1 MKTTF
6 NYKYQE
12 NDSTYV
18 LNGIMDKL
26 FNPKTDE
33 AKSYLKN
40 IVIQKDGK
48 KIKLKL
54 SKYNRDKH
62 PLYGKKR
69 AEQELVREEYKKMLQ
84 NENLMKQEKMK
95 EIMKVMNNTEISE
108 EQKKE
113 FFGSLLNAGEIEMN
127 DNKQNK

>member
-1 MKTTF
+1 MAKTLENTSIDDLVSFIEDGSKNIKKSKKKTTV
-6 NYKYQE
+6 
-12 NDSTYV
+12 ST
-18 LNGIMDKL
+18 IDK
-26 FNPKTDE
+26 E
-33 AKSYLKN
+33 ADKQLK
-40 IVIQKDGK
+40 KMRK
-48 KIKLKL
+48 EKL

-69 AEQELVREEYKKMLQ
+69 TEQELVREEYKKMLQ
-84 NENLMKQEKMK
+84 NEDLMKQEKMK

-127 DNKQNK
+127 DNKTE

>member
-1 MKTTF
+1 MAKTLENTSIDDLVSFIEDGSKNIKKTKKKTTV
-6 NYKYQE
+6 
-12 NDSTYV
+12 ST
-18 LNGIMDKL
+18 IDK
-26 FNPKTDE
+26 E
-33 AKSYLKN
+33 ADKQLK
-40 IVIQKDGK
+40 KMRK
-48 KIKLKL
+48 EKL

-69 AEQELVREEYKKMLQ
+69 TEQELVREEYKKMLQ
-84 NENLMKQEKMK
+84 NEDLMKQEKMK

-127 DNKQNK
+127 DNKTE